1 MQRGG
6 DRGRGRGGPD
16 RGRGSRGARGG
27 PPGGGRG
34 RGGGGF
40 APREQGGHVI
50 FTILCYSNSCLV
62 SIFAEGQPAPIDARL
77 ANSAED
83 RLILSFK
90 SLSLRQDAMPPRPNY
105 GTKG

>member
-16 RGRGSRGARGG
+16 RGRGFRGARGG
-27 PPGGGRG
+27 PSPGGRG
-34 RGGGGF
+34 RGGGF
-40 APREQGGHVI
+40 APREQGGYVI
-50 FTILCYSNSCLV
+50 PTFLCYPNTCLA

-90 SLSLRQDAMPPRPNY
+90 SLSLRQDAMPPRPNF